1 MRARITALL
10 PFALAAAALAGV
22 LSASASGQSTLGSP
36 AGRTPWGHPDLQG
49 IWNVST
55 LTPLERPQNAADKA
69 VLSKDDAEAVARNE
83 RERVQ
88 NRAAPSNPNRPAP
101 VAGGNVGTYNDFWV
115 DRGSSSFM
123 IDGQF
128 RSAIIVD
135 PVDGRVPPMT
145 DAARK
150 RNAGT
155 RGTAVLPTTDALE
168 TTATQGPGA
177 YDDIELRPFAERCL
191 LAFGSSS
198 GPPTLPN
205 YGYNN
210 LKQIV
215 QTPNAVMI
223 LIEMVHDARIIRLNS
238 QHPPSHVRYWM
249 GDSIGRWEGD
259 TLVVETTNFT
269 NKTRYRGSS
278 DNMKVI
284 ERIRRVDADTILY
297 RFTIEDPDTWSRS
310 WTGEYPWQASNE
322 QIYEYACHEGNYAM
336 VGIMKGERLLDSEKT
351 KK

>member
-1 MRARITALL
+1 MKNIFSAAVLALS
-10 PFALAAAALAGV
+10 AAMAVSLAG
-22 LSASASGQSTLGSP
+22 QSP
-36 AGRTPWGHPDLQG
+36 AGTATAGGRTPWGHPDLQG

-55 LTPLERPQNAADKA
+55 LTPLERPQNAGDK
-69 VLSKDDAEAVARNE
+69 LSLTKEEAETVARTE
-83 RERVQ
+83 RDRVQ
-88 NRAAPSNPNRPAP
+88 NRAQPSNPNRPAP
-101 VAGGNVGTYNDFWV
+101 VVGGNVGTYNDFWV

-128 RSAIIVD
+128 RSSIIVD
-135 PVDGRVPPMT
+135 PVDGRVPAMT

-155 RGTAVLPTTDALE
+155 RGTAVLPTSDALE
-168 TTATQGPGA
+168 TAPAQGMGA

-238 QHPPSHVRYWM
+238 QHPPAHIRHWM

-269 NKTRYRGSS
+269 NKTRFRGSS
-278 DNMKVI
+278 ENMKVI
-284 ERIRRVDADTILY
+284 ERFRRVNQDTILY
-297 RFTIEDPDTWSRS
+297 RFTIEDPDTWARS
-310 WTGEYPWQASNE
+310 WSGEYPWQASSE

-336 VGIMKGERLLDSEKT
+336 VGIMKGERLLDKERSQK
-351 KK
+351 